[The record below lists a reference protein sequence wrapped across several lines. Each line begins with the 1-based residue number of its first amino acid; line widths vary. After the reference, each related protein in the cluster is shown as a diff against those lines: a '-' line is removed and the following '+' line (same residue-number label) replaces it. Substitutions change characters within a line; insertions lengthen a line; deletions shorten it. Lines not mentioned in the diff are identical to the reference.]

1 MLKDKNKKRQVDF
14 IEKLKLL
21 GKCLEE
27 KKAEDILL
35 LDVQKFSSVFEGVI
49 IATANNMRHAQ
60 SLADNLLQFIAEYNF
75 EYFGMEGYKTGEWIL
90 LDLNDIV
97 IHIFLQDVRMFYNLE
112 GFWTE
117 AKQIQL

>member
-1 MLKDKNKKRQVDF
+1 MLKDKNKKKQMDF
-14 IEKLKLL
+14 TEKLKLL

-49 IATANNMRHAQ
+49 IATANNVRHAQ

-75 EYFGMEGYKTGEWIL
+75 EYFGMEGYKAGEWIL